1 MAIHRWAFVG
11 LLAVAG
17 LATWLL
23 MAGPDTLLG
32 VDTGN
37 AGMVLLITA
46 TWVSLYLI
54 SRMPRGDVEFVVS
67 PGEWKA
73 WIGVGFM
80 VAAISYF
87 LSHLQVFAHA
97 GPWEGANIVGR
108 NLVML
113 LIAWTILS
121 SVLKSQWQ
129 GEVEEDERDRQ
140 ITIRSKDWGY
150 GALISCVI
158 GLALTLGFSPAHEL
172 EWASHFMIGNL
183 LVLSLM
189 VARLFEHAARAVLY
203 LRDRV

>member
-1 MAIHRWAFVG
+1 MAIHRWVFAG
-11 LLAVAG
+11 LLGVAG
-17 LATWLL
+17 VATWLL
-23 MAGPDTLLG
+23 LAGPDTLLG
-32 VDTGN
+32 IDTGN

-54 SRMPRGDVEFVVS
+54 SRMPRGDAEFVVS

-80 VAAISYF
+80 VVAITYF
-87 LSHLQVFAHA
+87 LSRLQVFAHA

-121 SVLKSQWQ
+121 RVLKSQWQ
-129 GEVEEDERDRQ
+129 GQVEEDERDRQ

-150 GALISCVI
+150 GAMISFVI
-158 GLALTLGFSPAHEL
+158 GLALMLGFSPAHKL

-183 LVLSLM
+183 LVFSLM
-189 VARLFEHAARAVLY
+189 VACLFEHAARAVLY